1 MILTSLRNEIIHK
14 HLSHK
19 NLLIV
24 YQTKSSKSDLIN
36 ILQQVSSEKFLVYD
50 FNCEESHGNG
60 CFSAQAKTDLQNSYP
75 PVANFG

>member
-24 YQTKSSKSDLIN
+24 YQTTSSKSDLIN

-50 FNCEESHGNG
+50 FNREESHGNG
-60 CFSAQAKTDLQNSYP
+60 YFSAQAKRTFKLPIPQ
-75 PVANFG
+75 